1 MEPLVATS
9 ATPITVLVPLDSQV
23 GGKKKRE
30 IVSVLMAKFLNT

>member
-23 GGKKKRE
+23 GGKKRE